1 VHRRDRGMALKAVED
16 NQRGE
21 DSEGADRIRQHMR
34 DGTLHRCHSWLVR
47 LNLGVL
53 GRGRKCV
60 QSVSRAS
67 RGRGESGMGLAQ
79 YGVTPACAGVARE
92 AGNGNDD
99 EHLEVGISHG

>member
-1 VHRRDRGMALKAVED
+1 MRWRVRGMALKAAEET
-16 NQRGE
+16 QRGE
-21 DSEGADRIRQHMR
+21 DSQGADRIRQHVR
-34 DGTLHRCHSWLVR
+34 DGTPHRCHSWLAR

-79 YGVTPACAGVARE
+79 YRVTPACAGVARE
-92 AGNGNDD
+92 AGNGDDD
-99 EHLEVGISHG
+99 EHLEAGTSHG